1 MVLKNVKIFII
12 ELLFDKHISFM
23 PKANDK
29 NFWENLVKIGSNQ
42 IIIPAIYFKLKERK
56 LINKIPQDLKK
67 YLSEIYNFNS
77 LRNKDVLFEI
87 NKIEKELK
95 KNKIDFIFLKGASL
109 LKTIY
114 IKNIGIRMMHD
125 IDILIRK
132 KHIILAKKILN
143 NLNYNDRGF
152 ENKIVKTRHL
162 PILINK
168 ENSIGVELHYELT
181 KENSFFDYNKIFKK
195 NNLNILSI
203 NDNLNHVILNLEKND
218 DGSLLGTINL
228 RAKFDFFNLNK
239 LKNNFSFNRNIYT
252 KRFKTKV
259 DYLEIYNKIKSKNLY
274 YYYLLFNR
282 TILGKLTTSILKFF
296 INLKLIFMQIL
307 EFIINPYYRENV
319 LKIIAKKVEK

>member
-1 MVLKNVKIFII
+1 
-12 ELLFDKHISFM
+12 M

-29 NFWENLVKIGSNQ
+29 DFWENLVKIGSNQ

-77 LRNKDVLFEI
+77 LRNKDVLVEI

-95 KNKIDFIFLKGASL
+95 KNKIDFVFLKGASL

-114 IKNIGIRMMHD
+114 KNYVGIRMMHD
-125 IDILIRK
+125 IDILVSQ
-132 KHIILAKKILN
+132 KHITLAKKILN

-152 ENKIVKTRHL
+152 ENKIVKNIHL
-162 PILINK
+162 PILLNK
-168 ENSIGVELHYELT
+168 EKNIGVELHYELT

-195 NNLNILSI
+195 NNLSILNI
-203 NDNLNHVILNLEKND
+203 NDNLNHVILNLEKID
-218 DGSLLGTINL
+218 HGSLLGTINL
-228 RAKFDFFNLNK
+228 RTKFDFFNLNK
-239 LKNNFSFNRNIYT
+239 LKNNFSFNRNIYS

-259 DYLEIYNKIKSKNLY
+259 DYLEIYNKIESKNLY

-282 TILGKLTTSILKFF
+282 TILGKITTSVLKFF
-296 INLKLIFMQIL
+296 INLKLIFMQVL
-307 EFIINPYYRENV
+307 EFIINPFYRKNV
-319 LKIIAKKVEK
+319 LKKIAYKVGK

>member
-1 MVLKNVKIFII
+1 M
-12 ELLFDKHISFM
+12 LFDKHISFL

-77 LRNKDVLFEI
+77 LRNKDVLVEI

-95 KNKIDFIFLKGASL
+95 KNKIDFVFLKGASL

-114 IKNIGIRMMHD
+114 KNYVGIRMMHD
-125 IDILIRK
+125 IDILVSQ
-132 KHIILAKKILN
+132 KHITLAKKILN

-152 ENKIVKTRHL
+152 ENKIVKTIHL
-162 PILINK
+162 PILLNK
-168 ENSIGVELHYELT
+168 EKNIGVELHYELT

-195 NNLNILSI
+195 NNLSILNI
-203 NDNLNHVILNLEKND
+203 NDNLNHVILNLEKID
-218 DGSLLGTINL
+218 HGSLLGTINL
-228 RAKFDFFNLNK
+228 RTKFDFFNLNK
-239 LKNNFSFNRNIYT
+239 LKNNFSFNRNIYS

-259 DYLEIYNKIKSKNLY
+259 DYLEIYNKIESKNLY

-282 TILGKLTTSILKFF
+282 TILGKITTSVLKFF
-296 INLKLIFMQIL
+296 INLKLIFMQVL
-307 EFIINPYYRENV
+307 EFIINPFYRKNV
-319 LKIIAKKVEK
+319 LKKIAYKVGK

>member
-1 MVLKNVKIFII
+1 VVLKNVKIFII
-12 ELLFDKHISFM
+12 ELLFDKHISFL

-77 LRNKDVLFEI
+77 LRNKDVLVEI

-95 KNKIDFIFLKGASL
+95 KNKIDFVFLKGASL

-114 IKNIGIRMMHD
+114 KNYVGIRMMHD
-125 IDILIRK
+125 IDILVSQ
-132 KHIILAKKILN
+132 KHITLAKKILN
-143 NLNYNDRGF
+143 NLNYYDRGF
-152 ENKIVKTRHL
+152 ENKIVKTIHL
-162 PILINK
+162 PILLNK
-168 ENSIGVELHYELT
+168 EKNIGVELHYELT

-195 NNLNILSI
+195 NNLSILNI
-203 NDNLNHVILNLEKND
+203 NDNLNHVILNLEKID
-218 DGSLLGTINL
+218 HGSLLGTINL
-228 RAKFDFFNLNK
+228 RTKFDFFNLNK
-239 LKNNFSFNRNIYT
+239 LKNNFSFNRNIYS

-259 DYLEIYNKIKSKNLY
+259 DYLEIYNKIESKNLY

-282 TILGKLTTSILKFF
+282 TILGKITTSVLKFF
-296 INLKLIFMQIL
+296 INLKLIFMQVL
-307 EFIINPYYRENV
+307 EFIINPFYRKNV
-319 LKIIAKKVEK
+319 LKKIAYKVGK

>member
-1 MVLKNVKIFII
+1 MKNVKIFII

-77 LRNKDVLFEI
+77 LRNKDVLVEI

-95 KNKIDFIFLKGASL
+95 KNKIDFVFLKGASL

-114 IKNIGIRMMHD
+114 KNYVGIRMMHD
-125 IDILIRK
+125 IDILVSQ
-132 KHIILAKKILN
+132 KHITLAKKILN

-152 ENKIVKTRHL
+152 ENKIVKNIHL
-162 PILINK
+162 PILLNK
-168 ENSIGVELHYELT
+168 EKNIGVELHYELT

-195 NNLNILSI
+195 NNLSILNI
-203 NDNLNHVILNLEKND
+203 NDNLNHVILNLEKID
-218 DGSLLGTINL
+218 HGSLLGTINL
-228 RAKFDFFNLNK
+228 RTKFDFFNLNK
-239 LKNNFSFNRNIYT
+239 LKNNFSFNRNIYS

-259 DYLEIYNKIKSKNLY
+259 DYLEIYNKIESKNLY

-282 TILGKLTTSILKFF
+282 TILGKITTSVLKFF
-296 INLKLIFMQIL
+296 INLKLIFMQVL
-307 EFIINPYYRENV
+307 EFIINPFYRKNV
-319 LKIIAKKVEK
+319 LKKIAYKVGK

>member
-1 MVLKNVKIFII
+1 MKNVKIFII

-29 NFWENLVKIGSNQ
+29 DFWENLVKIGSNQ

-77 LRNKDVLFEI
+77 LRNKDVLVEI

-95 KNKIDFIFLKGASL
+95 KNKIDFVFLKGASL

-114 IKNIGIRMMHD
+114 KNYVGIRMMHD
-125 IDILIRK
+125 IDILVSQ
-132 KHIILAKKILN
+132 KHITLAKKILN

-152 ENKIVKTRHL
+152 ENKIVKNIHL
-162 PILINK
+162 PILLNK
-168 ENSIGVELHYELT
+168 EKNIGVELHYELT

-195 NNLNILSI
+195 NNLSILNI
-203 NDNLNHVILNLEKND
+203 NDNLNHVILNLEKID
-218 DGSLLGTINL
+218 HGSLLGTINL
-228 RAKFDFFNLNK
+228 RTKFDFFNLNK
-239 LKNNFSFNRNIYT
+239 LKNNFSFNRNIYS

-259 DYLEIYNKIKSKNLY
+259 DYLEIYNKIESKNLY

-282 TILGKLTTSILKFF
+282 TILGKLTTSVLKFF
-296 INLKLIFMQIL
+296 INLKLIFMQVL
-307 EFIINPYYRENV
+307 EFIINPFYRKNV
-319 LKIIAKKVEK
+319 LKKIAYKVGK

>member
-1 MVLKNVKIFII
+1 M
-12 ELLFDKHISFM
+12 LFDKHISFL

-77 LRNKDVLFEI
+77 LRNKDVLVEI

-95 KNKIDFIFLKGASL
+95 KNKIDFVFLKGASL

-114 IKNIGIRMMHD
+114 KNYVGIRMMHD
-125 IDILIRK
+125 IDILVSQ
-132 KHIILAKKILN
+132 KHITLAKKILN

-152 ENKIVKTRHL
+152 ENKIVKNIHL
-162 PILINK
+162 PILLNK
-168 ENSIGVELHYELT
+168 EKNIGVELHYELT

-195 NNLNILSI
+195 NNLSILNI
-203 NDNLNHVILNLEKND
+203 NDNLNHVILNLEKID
-218 DGSLLGTINL
+218 HGSLLGTINL
-228 RAKFDFFNLNK
+228 RTKFDFFNLNK
-239 LKNNFSFNRNIYT
+239 LKNNFSFNRNIYS

-259 DYLEIYNKIKSKNLY
+259 DYLEIYNKIESKNLY

-282 TILGKLTTSILKFF
+282 TILGKITTSVLKFF
-296 INLKLIFMQIL
+296 INLKLIFMQVL
-307 EFIINPYYRENV
+307 EFIINPFYRKNV
-319 LKIIAKKVEK
+319 LKKIAYKVGK

>member
-12 ELLFDKHISFM
+12 ELLFDKHISFL

-77 LRNKDVLFEI
+77 LRNKDVLVEI

-95 KNKIDFIFLKGASL
+95 KNKIDFVFLKGASL

-114 IKNIGIRMMHD
+114 KNYVGIRMMHD
-125 IDILIRK
+125 IDILVSQ
-132 KHIILAKKILN
+132 KHITLAKKILN
-143 NLNYNDRGF
+143 NLNYYDRGF
-152 ENKIVKTRHL
+152 ENKIVKTIHL
-162 PILINK
+162 PILLNK
-168 ENSIGVELHYELT
+168 EKNIGVELHYELT

-195 NNLNILSI
+195 NNLSILNI
-203 NDNLNHVILNLEKND
+203 NDNLNHVILNLEKID
-218 DGSLLGTINL
+218 HGSLLGTINL
-228 RAKFDFFNLNK
+228 RTKFDFFNLNK
-239 LKNNFSFNRNIYT
+239 LKNNFFFNRNIYS

-259 DYLEIYNKIKSKNLY
+259 DYLEIYNKIESKNLY

-282 TILGKLTTSILKFF
+282 TILGKITTSVLKFF
-296 INLKLIFMQIL
+296 INLKLIFMQVL
-307 EFIINPYYRENV
+307 EFIINPFYRKNV
-319 LKIIAKKVEK
+319 LKKIAYKVGK

>member
-1 MVLKNVKIFII
+1 
-12 ELLFDKHISFM
+12 M

-77 LRNKDVLFEI
+77 LRNKDILVEI

-95 KNKIDFIFLKGASL
+95 KNKIDFVFLKGASL

-114 IKNIGIRMMHD
+114 KNYVGIRMMHD
-125 IDILIRK
+125 IDILVSQ
-132 KHIILAKKILN
+132 KHITLAKKILN

-152 ENKIVKTRHL
+152 ENKIVKTIHL
-162 PILINK
+162 PILLNK
-168 ENSIGVELHYELT
+168 EKNIGVELHYELT

-195 NNLNILSI
+195 NNLSILNI
-203 NDNLNHVILNLEKND
+203 NDNLNHVILNLEKID
-218 DGSLLGTINL
+218 HGSLLGTINL
-228 RAKFDFFNLNK
+228 RTKFDFFNLNK
-239 LKNNFSFNRNIYT
+239 LKNNFSFNRNIYS

-259 DYLEIYNKIKSKNLY
+259 DYLEIYNKIESKNLY

-282 TILGKLTTSILKFF
+282 TILGKITTSVLKFF
-296 INLKLIFMQIL
+296 INLKLIFMQVL
-307 EFIINPYYRENV
+307 EFIINPFYRKNV
-319 LKIIAKKVEK
+319 LKKIAYKVGK

>member
-1 MVLKNVKIFII
+1 
-12 ELLFDKHISFM
+12 M

-77 LRNKDVLFEI
+77 LRNKDVLVEI

-95 KNKIDFIFLKGASL
+95 KNKIDFVFLKGASL

-114 IKNIGIRMMHD
+114 KNYVGIRMMHD
-125 IDILIRK
+125 IDILVSQ
-132 KHIILAKKILN
+132 KHITLAKKILN

-152 ENKIVKTRHL
+152 ENKIVKTIHL
-162 PILINK
+162 PILLNK
-168 ENSIGVELHYELT
+168 EKNIGVELHYELT

-195 NNLNILSI
+195 NNLSILNI
-203 NDNLNHVILNLEKND
+203 NDNLNHVILNLEKID
-218 DGSLLGTINL
+218 HGSLLGTINL
-228 RAKFDFFNLNK
+228 RTKFDFFNLNK
-239 LKNNFSFNRNIYT
+239 LKNNFSFNRNIYS

-259 DYLEIYNKIKSKNLY
+259 DYLEIYNKIESKNLY

-282 TILGKLTTSILKFF
+282 TILGKITTSVLKFF
-296 INLKLIFMQIL
+296 INLKLIFMQVL
-307 EFIINPYYRENV
+307 EFIINPFYRKNV
-319 LKIIAKKVEK
+319 LKKIAYKVGK